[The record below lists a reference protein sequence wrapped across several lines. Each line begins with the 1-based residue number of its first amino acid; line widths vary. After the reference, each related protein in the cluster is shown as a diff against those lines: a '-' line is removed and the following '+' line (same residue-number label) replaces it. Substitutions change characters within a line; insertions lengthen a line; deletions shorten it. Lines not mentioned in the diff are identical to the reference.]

1 VTTSRA
7 EQRGWYFY
15 DWANSAFYTTVVTVL
30 YGPYLTAIARSS
42 AGDSGDVSVLGAR
55 LPAGS
60 VWPYL
65 ISISVVSQVL
75 VLPIVGALA
84 DYGRRKR
91 EMLGAFA
98 FIGSAATVLMYFVG
112 GQAWL
117 VGCGLFLIANL
128 AYGSSIVVYNSFLP
142 EIAAPEERDAVSSK
156 GWALGFLGGGILLAL
171 NLLLYSR
178 AASFGL
184 TEGQAVRIS
193 LASAGI
199 WWALFTIIPLR
210 AIRNRGDARALPP
223 GETYAS
229 VAVRQFAGTVREMR
243 RYRQTLVFLIAYLAY
258 NDGVQSVIT
267 LASQFGSE
275 ELKLPVSVLTGA
287 ILLAQFVAFFGAVM
301 FGWIAG
307 RIGAKRA
314 VMLSLAI
321 WSATLIYVF
330 VALRTEGQFYAM
342 AAAVGIVL
350 GGTQALSR
358 SIYSLL
364 IPKGREA
371 EYFSIYEISDK
382 GSSMLGPLVFGM
394 AVHATGSSRFAVL
407 SLIVFFLAGMAVLSR
422 VDVAR
427 GTREAARG

>member
-1 VTTSRA
+1 MTTTRS
-7 EQRGWYFY
+7 EQRGWYIY

-30 YGPYLTAIARSS
+30 YGPYLTSIARSA
-42 AGDSGDVSVLGAR
+42 AGASGNVSVFGIPV
-55 LPAGS
+55 PAGS

-65 ISISVVSQVL
+65 LSLSVVLQVMT
-75 VLPIVGALA
+75 LPIVGALA

-98 FIGSAATVLMYFVG
+98 FTGAGATLLMYFVADG
-112 GQAWL
+112 AWIA
-117 VGCGLFLIANL
+117 GCALFLIANL
-128 AYGSSIVVYNSFLP
+128 AYGASIVVYNSFLP
-142 EIAAPEERDAVSSK
+142 EIAAPEERDAVSST
-156 GWALGFLGGGILLAL
+156 GWAIGFLGGGILLAL

-184 TEGQAVRIS
+184 TEAEAVRIS

-199 WWALFTIIPLR
+199 WWAAFTIIPLR
-210 AIRNRGDARALPP
+210 AIRNRGEARTLPP
-223 GETYAS
+223 GQTYFS

-243 RYRQTLVFLIAYLAY
+243 RYRHTLLFLIAFLAY

-287 ILLAQFVAFFGAVM
+287 ILMAQFVAFFGAM
-301 FGWIAG
+301 LFG
-307 RIGAKRA
+307 RIAARTGAKRA
-314 VMLSLAI
+314 VMLSLVI
-321 WSATLIYVF
+321 WSATLISVYVF
-330 VALRTEGQFYAM
+330 LRTAGQFYVM
-342 AAAVGIVL
+342 AAVIGMVL

-364 IPKGREA
+364 IPRGREA

-382 GSSMLGPLVFGM
+382 GSSMLGPLLFGL

-407 SLIVFFLAGMAVLSR
+407 SLIVFFLAGMALLSR

-427 GTREAARG
+427 GAREAARE